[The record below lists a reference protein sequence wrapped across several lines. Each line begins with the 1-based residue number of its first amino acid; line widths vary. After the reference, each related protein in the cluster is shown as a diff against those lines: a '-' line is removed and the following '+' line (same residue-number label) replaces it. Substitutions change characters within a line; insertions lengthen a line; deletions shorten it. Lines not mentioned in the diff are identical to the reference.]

1 MATII
6 DGALDESFGS
16 SGRVPIP
23 FAISSGSGLGISGT
37 NIKLASDG
45 GILFARASGA
55 SIVLSRYTA
64 SGKTMTFGTGGTGD
78 GTIITQTAIDT
89 FSQIAITKTNK
100 YIVAV
105 RSSSNF
111 KVTLCR
117 YNSNGIADNT
127 FGITSGTNTGSKLTD
142 VSFSNSGMSLAV
154 DSQDRIIIAGR
165 TAMGGGTGGENFMVA
180 RFLSDGTLDQNFG
193 ESGQAITNFSDSS
206 EQPASIEVDAFDN
219 IFVAGY
225 MTDGSGG
232 SPGGARNFAL
242 AKYTSLG
249 ILDTTFG
256 DANPK
261 TGKSVASF
269 ADKYADMVYS
279 LAIDLTDRI
288 VLAGISNNSSS
299 IGRFAL
305 AMFMPNGIL
314 DNSFRNSGM
323 FIELFDGFASVA
335 CSVKID
341 SDNRIIVGGG
351 SQTSAAATSME
362 FTLVRYTSAGEL
374 DTTFGAASSGIIR
387 TSTYGGL
394 NTADYIKSIEIDHAN
409 KRIIAAVNTGVT
421 STTLTSYK
429 FLSLESPTEP
439 ETPVVEKYPC
449 FKKGTKILTD
459 KGYKRIEKLKNGDRV
474 KTYLNGYKPIVLIG
488 NRDIVHNAS
497 NERIKHQLYKCVP
510 SQYPEVFEDLVLTG
524 CHSIL
529 VKKFASNAQEDSVRD
544 FLGKICITEN
554 NYRLPASLDDRALV
568 YESPGTYTIYH
579 IALENDDYYMNYGI
593 YANGLLVES
602 CSKRYLKELSN
613 MKLS

>member
-1 MATII
+1 MAPII
-6 DGALDESFGS
+6 DGELDTSFGS
-16 SGRVPIP
+16 GGRITIP
-23 FAISSGSGLGISGT
+23 FTISSGSGTSISGSI
-37 NIKLASDG
+37 IKLTSDG
-45 GILFARASGA
+45 GILFIRNSGA
-55 SIVLSRYTA
+55 SIILSKYTA
-64 SGKTMTFGTGGTGD
+64 SGKTLTFGNGGTGE
-78 GTIITQTAIDT
+78 GTIVTPTAVDT
-89 FSQIAITKTNK
+89 VSQLAITKTNK

-105 RSSSNF
+105 RASANF
-111 KVTLCR
+111 KVTLGR
-117 YNSNGIADNT
+117 FDSNGIPDNT

-142 VSFSNSGMSLAV
+142 VSFSSSLISLAV

-180 RFLSDGTLDQNFG
+180 RFLSDGTLDQSFG
-193 ESGQAITNFSDSS
+193 QSGQAITSFCDSS
-206 EQPASIEVDAFDN
+206 EQPASSSIEVDALDN

-225 MTDGSGG
+225 MTDGAAG
-232 SPGGARNFAL
+232 SAGGARNFAL
-242 AKYTSLG
+242 AKYTSFG
-249 ILDTTFG
+249 ILDETFG
-256 DANPK
+256 DTVPK

-269 ADKYADMVYS
+269 IDKYADIVYS
-279 LAIDLTDRI
+279 LAIDLNGRI
-288 VLAGISNNSSS
+288 VLAGISNNSTS

-305 AMFMPNGIL
+305 ARFMPNGIL

-323 FIELFDGFASVA
+323 FIDSFDGFASVA

-351 SQTSAAATSME
+351 SQTSAAATSMD
-362 FTLVRYTSAGEL
+362 FTLVRYTSAGEF
-374 DTTFGAASSGIIR
+374 DMTFGEAGSGIIR
-387 TSTYGGL
+387 TSTYGE
-394 NTADYIKSIEIDHAN
+394 NIADYIKSIEIDHAN
-409 KRIIAAVNTGVT
+409 KRIIAAVNAG
-421 STTLTSYK
+421 TTTTILTRYK
-429 FLSLESPTEP
+429 FLSLPSTESTGGEQ
-439 ETPVVEKYPC
+439 YPC

-497 NERIKHQLYKCVP
+497 NERVKHQLYKCVP
-510 SQYPEVFEDLVLTG
+510 AQYPEVFEDLVLTG

-602 CSKRYLKELSN
+602 CSKRYLRELSN